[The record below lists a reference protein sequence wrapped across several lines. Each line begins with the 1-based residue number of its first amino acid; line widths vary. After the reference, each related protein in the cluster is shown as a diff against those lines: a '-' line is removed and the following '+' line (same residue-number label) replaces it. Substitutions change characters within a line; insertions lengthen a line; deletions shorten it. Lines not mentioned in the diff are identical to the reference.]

1 MYQISWGMGNRF
13 AGPSDEE
20 VEKVTVDMR
29 KEIERAMG
37 AARCTLPSDSV
48 VSYVA
53 SLCASLVLH
62 GFGSAGPA
70 HKENWEQVCFGSV
83 FGKREPHNV
92 NKPKIVLS

>member
-1 MYQISWGMGNRF
+1 MYHTSIYKISWGLGKCV

-37 AARCTLPSDSV
+37 AARCTPPSDSV

-70 HKENWEQVCFGSV
+70 HKENWEQVCFTLRS
-83 FGKREPHNV
+83 FKE
-92 NKPKIVLS
+92 